1 VDFFMPRYFFD
12 VHTDKGVER
21 DDTGSAFA
29 DMKAVRKEA
38 QRLLP
43 DLAREEIPE
52 DGDHRSFTALV
63 TGEDG
68 HPVYSATLNYAGLWL
83 LR

>member
-1 VDFFMPRYFFD
+1 MPRYFFD
-12 VHTDKGVER
+12 LHTDKGVER
-21 DDTGSAFA
+21 DDSGSELA
-29 DMKAVRKEA
+29 DMKQVREA

-52 DGDHRSFTALV
+52 DGDRRSFTVLV
-63 TGEDG
+63 TDEDG
-68 HPVYSATLNYAGLWL
+68 HPVYSATLHYAGLWL